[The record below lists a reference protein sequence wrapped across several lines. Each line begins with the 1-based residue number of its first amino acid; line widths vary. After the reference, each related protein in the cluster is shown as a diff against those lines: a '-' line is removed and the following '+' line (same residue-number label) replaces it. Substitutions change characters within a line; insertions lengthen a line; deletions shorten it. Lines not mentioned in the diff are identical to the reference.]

1 MLRTR
6 SKVRVL
12 TRDDLPAIRR
22 VIDQDPVTNVFV
34 DHRVRATQ
42 LDPRWLGGQLWGY
55 DEGDGLVS
63 LCHAAANLIPVSAG
77 PEALQAFAAQALAQG
92 RQCSAILGPDD
103 QVVRLWSLLEEGWGP
118 ARDIRPHQPFLTLD
132 TPPLVAP
139 DPLVRRVRP
148 GELDALYPACVAMFT
163 EELGISPEAG
173 GGARLYRSRV
183 AQLIG
188 KGLAFARI
196 EDGEVVFKAEVA
208 AVTPHAGQIQGVWV
222 NPVHRGQGLSAPALA
237 AVGTAVLDDLAPV
250 VSLYV
255 NEHNHPARRAY
266 ARVGFVERTRFAT
279 ILF

>member
-6 SKVRVL
+6 HKVRVL
-12 TRDDLPAIRR
+12 GREDLPAVRR
-22 VIDQDPVTNVFV
+22 VLDQDPVTHVFV

-55 DEGDGLVS
+55 DDGSGVVS
-63 LCHAAANLIPVSAG
+63 LCHAAANLIPVGAR
-77 PEALQAFAAQALAQG
+77 PDALEAFAAQALAQG
-92 RQCSAILGPDD
+92 RHCSAILGAND
-103 QVVRLWSLLEEGWGP
+103 QVEQLWELLEAGWGP
-118 ARDIRPHQPFLTLD
+118 ARDIRMRQPFLTLD
-132 TPPLVAP
+132 SAPLVKP
-139 DPLVRRVRP
+139 DPRVRRVRP
-148 GELDALYPACVAMFT
+148 DQLDALYPACVAMFT

-173 GGARLYRSRV
+173 GGAKLYRSRV
-183 AQLIG
+183 AQLIS

-222 NPVHRGQGLSAPALA
+222 NPALRGQGLSTPALA
-237 AVGTAVLDDLAPV
+237 AVTNAVLDELAPV

-255 NEHNHPARRAY
+255 NEHNVAARRAY

>member
-6 SKVRVL
+6 NKVRVL
-12 TRDDLPAIRR
+12 GRDDLPAVRR
-22 VIDQDPVTNVFV
+22 VLDQDPVTHVFV

-55 DEGDGLVS
+55 DDGSGVVA
-63 LCHAAANLIPVSAG
+63 LCHAAANLIPVAAG
-77 PEALQAFAAQALAQG
+77 PEALEAFAAQALAQG
-92 RQCSAILGPDD
+92 RHCSAILGPND
-103 QVVRLWSLLEEGWGP
+103 QVEQLWDLLADGWGP
-118 ARDIRPHQPFLTLD
+118 ARDVRMQQPFLTLD
-132 TPPLVAP
+132 HAAQVNP
-139 DPLVRRVRP
+139 DHRVRRVRP
-148 GELDALYPACVAMFT
+148 DQLDALYPACVAMFT

-173 GGARLYRSRV
+173 GGANLYRSRV
-183 AQLIG
+183 SQLIS

-196 EDGEVVFKAEVA
+196 EDGVVVFKAEVA

-222 NPVHRGQGLSAPALA
+222 NPTHRGKGLSIPALA
-237 AVGTAVLDDLAPV
+237 AVTNAVLDELAPV

-255 NEHNHPARRAY
+255 NEHNLAARRAY

>member
-12 TRDDLPAIRR
+12 TSDDLPAVRR
-22 VIDQDPVTNVFV
+22 VLDQDPVTHVFV
-34 DHRVRATQ
+34 DHRVRATR

-55 DEGDGLVS
+55 DDGDGLVS
-63 LCHAAANLIPVSAG
+63 LCHAAANLIPVAAG

-103 QVVRLWSLLEEGWGP
+103 QVQQLWALLVEEWGP
-118 ARDIRPHQPFLTLD
+118 ARDIRPGQPFLTLD
-132 TPPLVAP
+132 SAPKVAA
-139 DPLVRRVRP
+139 DPQVRRVRP
-148 GELDALYPACVAMFT
+148 DELDALYPACVAMFT

-173 GGARLYRSRV
+173 GASRLYRSRI
-183 AQLIG
+183 AQLIS
-188 KGLAFARI
+188 KGLAFARF
-196 EDGEVVFKAEVA
+196 DGGEVVFKAEVA
-208 AVTPHAGQIQGVWV
+208 AVTPHAGQVQGVWV
-222 NPVHRGQGLSAPALA
+222 NPSYRGQGLSAPALA
-237 AVGTAVLDDLAPV
+237 AVGKAVLDDLAPV

-255 NEHNHPARRAY
+255 NEHNLAARRAY